1 MILHS
6 LLSTDTTLLTLCKSY
21 FSYRDY
27 FFVFNCRHNREQLKM
42 SDLSSY
48 SKPEEAVVTH
58 LDWKISVDFSNERLL
73 AEATYSVHIL
83 KSGATVLN
91 LDTAHLDIVAVKSFD
106 EGDSL
111 RFTLYPPVEDKSH
124 LGRRLEIGLPKHND
138 SEKCRITIFYST
150 TNLSSALQWLPK
162 SQTAG
167 KKFPYLFTQCQAI
180 HARSLV
186 PCQDRCG
193 VKMTYN
199 ANVTV
204 PNWATCVM
212 SALPKS
218 TKILADKTEKICTWY
233 QPVPISS
240 YLLAL
245 AVGDLVKKDISD
257 RCGIWSEPN
266 VVESAAYEFSE
277 TEEFLS
283 TAEAITGKDYV
294 WGRYDLLC
302 LPPSFPYGGMENP
315 CLTFVTPTL
324 LAGDRSLADVV
335 AHEIAH
341 SWTGNLVTNATW
353 DHFWLNEGWTT
364 WLQRKI
370 MSRMKNNPKFLD
382 FDAIQGRKA
391 LLDTV
396 AEIAPENTCLVL
408 NIGDGDPDDSYSKVS
423 YEKGFTFLLYLERLV
438 GTEEFE
444 EFFQAYIARFALKTL
459 TSIDFKEFFL
469 QHFRGN
475 PKSNNIEWDTWF
487 YAQGMPPVL
496 PPLDQNMAKASAD
509 LAATWCAID
518 CENKNPPST
527 NEIITWS
534 TGQTTCFLDTLHI
547 LTADKPLQISTLKKI
562 KKLYH
567 LAESKNS
574 EIIFRY
580 CLLAVASEDES
591 IIPIVIR
598 FITSQ
603 GRMKYVRP
611 LYRRLYRSKIG
622 KKIAINTFLD
632 HKDIYHP
639 IAAKMI
645 AIDLKVAIEKSTS
658 IDQPSLNPLILTS
671 ILVTV
676 VGVAVAF
683 VRSNRKHS

>member
-138 SEKCRITIFYST
+138 SEKCRITICYST

-341 SWTGNLVTNATW
+341 RCV
-353 DHFWLNEGWTT
+353 
-364 WLQRKI
+364 QRY
-370 MSRMKNNPKFLD
+370 N
-382 FDAIQGRKA
+382 
-391 LLDTV
+391 
-396 AEIAPENTCLVL
+396 
-408 NIGDGDPDDSYSKVS
+408 
-423 YEKGFTFLLYLERLV
+423 YL
-438 GTEEFE
+438 
-444 EFFQAYIARFALKTL
+444 
-459 TSIDFKEFFL
+459 
-469 QHFRGN
+469 
-475 PKSNNIEWDTWF
+475 
-487 YAQGMPPVL
+487 
-496 PPLDQNMAKASAD
+496 AS
-509 LAATWCAID
+509 
-518 CENKNPPST
+518 
-527 NEIITWS
+527 
-534 TGQTTCFLDTLHI
+534 
-547 LTADKPLQISTLKKI
+547 
-562 KKLYH
+562 
-567 LAESKNS
+567 
-574 EIIFRY
+574 
-580 CLLAVASEDES
+580 
-591 IIPIVIR
+591 
-598 FITSQ
+598 
-603 GRMKYVRP
+603 M
-611 LYRRLYRSKIG
+611 
-622 KKIAINTFLD
+622 
-632 HKDIYHP
+632 
-639 IAAKMI
+639 
-645 AIDLKVAIEKSTS
+645 
-658 IDQPSLNPLILTS
+658 
-671 ILVTV
+671 
-676 VGVAVAF
+676 
-683 VRSNRKHS
+683 